1 MKKIFTIGHSISSP
15 ENFHTYL
22 LKNKI
27 DVVVDVRSVP
37 YSRFAD
43 WFNKDEL
50 KEFLKSKNIYYIFM
64 GDALGARWEDEKL
77 LFEDGK
83 VDFEKVKETKKF
95 QDGINRVINGIKK
108 GYNIALMCSE
118 KEPFDC
124 HRFVLISSFLKENF
138 KDLDILHIYE
148 DKTVSHKEL
157 EKRLIKKYEKKLPL
171 LELGTKE
178 NIIKEAYKLRNKD
191 IAYNALEKIGDEI

>member
-1 MKKIFTIGHSISSP
+1 MKKIYTIGHSIFSF
-15 ENFHTYL
+15 ENFYTSL
-22 LKNKI
+22 SKNKI

-43 WFNKDEL
+43 WFNKESL

-64 GDALGARWEDEKL
+64 GDMLGARWEDESV

-83 VDFEKVKETKKF
+83 VDFEKVKETKRF
-95 QDGINRVINGIKK
+95 QNGIDRIINGIEK

-138 KDLDILHIYE
+138 KDLDILHIFE
-148 DKTVSHKEL
+148 DKIILHNEL
-157 EKRLIKKYEKKLPL
+157 EKRLIKKYEKRMSL
-171 LELGTKE
+171 LELATKE
-178 NIIKEAYKLRNKD
+178 NILKEAYRLRNKD
-191 IAYNALEKIGDEI
+191 IAYNAIEKVGDEV

>member
-22 LKNKI
+22 SKNKI
-27 DVVVDVRSVP
+27 DVIVDVRSIP

-43 WFNKDEL
+43 WFNKERL
-50 KEFLKSKNIYYIFM
+50 KEFLKSKSIYYIFM
-64 GDALGARWEDEKL
+64 GDMLGARWEDESV

-95 QDGINRVINGIKK
+95 QEGIDRIISGIEK

-124 HRFVLISSFLKENF
+124 HRFVLISCFLKENF
-138 KDLDILHIYE
+138 EDFDILHIYE
-148 DKTVSHKEL
+148 DKIITQSEL
-157 EKRLIKKYEKKLPL
+157 EKKLIKKYEKKMNI

-178 NIIKEAYKLRNKD
+178 NIIKEAYKLRNQD
-191 IAYNALEKIGDEI
+191 IAYNAIEKIGDEI